1 MLARDVAGNLAG
13 ACTTSGAPY
22 KMHGRIG
29 DSPIIGAALFVDNE
43 VGAACATGLGE
54 LVMKTC
60 GSFLVV
66 ELMRQ
71 GLAPEAACRAA
82 VERIVAGSDEIGDL
96 QVGYLA
102 LARDGRVGS
111 FAIQPGFQI
120 AVHDSQQNRLS
131 DAPSWI

>member
-1 MLARDVAGNLAG
+1 
-13 ACTTSGAPY
+13 
-22 KMHGRIG
+22 
-29 DSPIIGAALFVDNE
+29 

-54 LVMKTC
+54 EVIKTV

-82 VERIVAGSDEIGDL
+82 VARILGRYEPKGRPDGGGPSGGESSTGRPSDGRPSSGGPSSGGPSGGVPAEL

-102 LARDGRVGS
+102 VDREGNVGAWAVRSGFS
-111 FAIQPGFQI
+111 FALHDAGGSRTTEALSGF
-120 AVHDSQQNRLS
+120 
-131 DAPSWI
+131 